1 MSNTP
6 NGLTP
11 TESISPSIVS
21 RSGTEP
27 SSRLRWGLGGDSFFE
42 SMRKSEGA
50 GGLLRGPWRHRGHS
64 CLAFEETNELET
76 ATDRPESE
84 AGSVKQPFEATRDL
98 PREFR
103 RDLWSAMVGPILDH
117 HYFYP
122 VFSIY

>member
-1 MSNTP
+1 MDLPRP
-6 NGLTP
+6 NLYHPLLSLGPVPNLP
-11 TESISPSIVS
+11 PAFV
-21 RSGTEP
+21 GA
-27 SSRLRWGLGGDSFFE
+27 WGGDSFFE

-64 CLAFEETNELET
+64 CLAFEETDELET
-76 ATDRPESE
+76 ATDPHESE